1 MEYNASRDKTNP
13 HWSALRKHVREMNH
27 TLVELANFYLGNNVM
42 SRLTNDTL
50 PKATSSIASACLEV
64 TDATCVIMATMRS
77 IILKHNSEQHMNIS
91 KDNTRR
97 DQSTTILAESFSHT
111 NRLEGIL
118 QYMEVAL
125 SLSKLKKEVE
135 IVNLLKHAIS
145 LMKKKSENKRCLEI
159 VDNDIL
165 ESCDNN
171 KFNSTKRTKLN
182 NPHTGDKSTCDKS
195 TCDKQK
201 RHTRLK

>member
-13 HWSALRKHVREMNH
+13 HWSALLKHVREMNGK
-27 TLVELANFYLGNNVM
+27 LVELANFHLGNNVM
-42 SRLTNDTL
+42 SRLTNDNAL
-50 PKATSSIASACLEV
+50 PKATSSVASACLEV

-91 KDNTRR
+91 TNNTRR
-97 DQSTTILAESFSHT
+97 DQSTTNSASPKTRLSASVSHT
-111 NRLEGIL
+111 NQSEGIL

-135 IVNLLKHAIS
+135 IVNLLEHAIS
-145 LMKKKSENKRCLEI
+145 LMKTKSPNKRCLEV
-159 VDNDIL
+159 VDNNVV

-171 KFNSTKRTKLN
+171 KCHAAKKVKVNDGD
-182 NPHTGDKSTCDKS
+182 TGDKCTCDKP
-195 TCDKQK
+195 K
-201 RHTRLK
+201 